1 MTNVNTLEEQVEGYL
16 LSPQQK
22 HVWRLQQE
30 DGATAYRVQCAVAI
44 EEALDVEALKEA
56 TQAVVDR
63 HEILRTSFQRQPGMK
78 VPVQVINERMRLAW
92 SYLDLHDGDSAQGA
106 AQAEELFAVEGQRPF
121 DLDSASLF
129 RPLLLALS
137 PRRHVLLLRMPALC
151 GDARTLKNLV
161 GEISLAYA
169 ASREGI
175 EIDKEV
181 TQYVHFSEWQN
192 ELFDSEEAE
201 EGRAF
206 WRRQVESVSPLALAF
221 ERTPGAGPFQ
231 PACVAVQVS
240 PELTAEIESLVRRE
254 RSTVPDFLLAS
265 WQTLLWLLT
274 GQPDVTVASLYDG
287 RKYEELNDSLG
298 LFARALPIRC
308 QYAEDLKFEEVL
320 RRVGQA
326 TKAAAEWQ
334 EYFVWEEAGAENGRM
349 PGFPEMG
356 FEYGGEP
363 AQFRAGNI
371 TFSVTRQYVC
381 LERFKIKLACAQTG
395 DHLRVEFHYD
405 TNLFNSTDIE
415 RLAEEFLTL
424 ASKAAREPELAVGR
438 LELVGAAERAW
449 LSLNFRGS
457 AEAYPR
463 DRCVHRSFE
472 EQVERTPENPAVIFG
487 EERLTYAEL
496 NRRANQLAHYLR
508 SLGVRP
514 DVLVGVCIERSPE
527 MVVALLGVL
536 KAGGAYVPLD
546 PAYPRQRQSLILD
559 DARPQ
564 VLLTQHRLR
573 EALPPCEA
581 QVIELDA
588 EREAISSQ
596 SEADP
601 ASSATPEN
609 LAYVIYTSGSTGK
622 PKGVMIPHGAVVN
635 FLHSMRH
642 QPGLT
647 SEDRLL
653 AVTTISFDIAALEL
667 FLPLV
672 VGASVVVVSREVA
685 ADGNALR
692 QHLEKY
698 EITHMQATPAT
709 WRLLLDAG
717 WVGHPRMKILC
728 GGEAVAWELAL
739 KLVGSGASAWNMYG
753 PTETTIWSA
762 AREMWESD
770 AQVLL
775 GGAIANTQ
783 FYVLDA
789 YGQMLPCG
797 AVGELHIGGE
807 GLARGYRDLPALTA
821 DKFIPDPFS
830 TEPGARLYK
839 TGDLVRLQADGGIEY
854 LGRLD
859 NQVKLRG
866 FRIELGE
873 IEAVLSE
880 HEAVRECVVLAREET
895 PSDKRLVAYV
905 VGATSA
911 TISLDELREF
921 ITAKLPSYMVPA
933 EWAVL
938 DEMPLMPNGKV
949 DRRALL
955 VIEPSSRR
963 TESYV
968 APRTPVEEVLASIWA
983 DVLSTEL
990 VGVRDNFFE
999 LGGHSLLA
1007 TQVAARAR
1015 EAFNIEVPVTYLFEQ
1030 PSLEGFAALI
1040 DEAVTAGRGLQAPPI
1055 ESVSRDSELPLS
1067 FAQERLWFLYQLEP
1081 DSAAYHMMTVLRLG
1095 GELDREALE
1104 RSLSEVVMRHEVL
1117 RTRFEIVEGQ
1127 PVVVIDDPAPFK
1139 LAVTDLRHLG
1149 ADEREEAARR
1159 LAATEQET
1167 QFDLAHGPLLRVRL
1181 LQLADDEQVLL
1192 VTLHHIIADGWSI
1205 DILSRELVALYTAFA
1220 AGEPSP
1226 LAEPRLQYVDFA
1238 AWQRQLLRGEA
1249 LETQVSYWRRQL
1261 GDNPPA
1267 LQLPADRAPSDLP
1280 SYRGANQNAV
1290 ISEDVTQALRAL
1302 SQREGA
1308 TLFMTVLVAFK
1319 LLLSRLSGQED
1330 VIVGTPI
1337 AGRSRTETE
1346 GLMGLFL
1353 NTLVLRTDM
1362 SGNPTFQELLR
1373 RGREVS
1379 LGAYAHQDVP
1389 FEKLVEELQ
1398 PDRDLTRNPFFDV
1411 MVNFINTPRRLIGL
1425 EATNLNFDELTAQQA
1440 LLPLMLIVRDEGD
1453 SLALRLLY
1461 QDSLFS
1467 AERMSCLLEQFRYL
1481 VEQIVAS
1488 PEAKLNDYT
1497 LVTPGTRALLP
1508 DPREVLSEPSF
1519 EFVPE
1524 MIGGWVQRT
1533 PSTPAIEQGGE
1544 VWTYGELSARATRLA
1559 QALVAEGLN
1568 RGEVVAVTGERSFGL
1583 IAGMLAVLASRGVLL
1598 NIDRNLPVERQRVM
1612 LNEAKATR
1620 LLYVSHPRV
1629 EDEWLRESS
1638 PPAVKYVDPRTGGE
1652 ITQGAGAERPTV
1664 EETAMPLP
1672 TLAPDD
1678 AAYIFF
1684 TSGTTGVPKGILGNH
1699 KGLSHFLHW
1708 QRETFGVDA
1717 SDRAAQLT
1725 ALSFD
1730 VLLRDVFLPLVSGA
1744 TLCIP
1749 DDPDSA
1755 GPEQLM
1761 EWLEREEITLL
1772 HSVPSL
1778 AQYWLAHKPP
1788 SVSPRHLRCVFF
1800 AGEPL
1805 PDALVRRW
1813 REAFPGGCEIVNLYG
1828 PTETTLAKCFYR
1840 VPEHDVPPGA
1850 QPVGHPLPQTQALV
1864 LNEQQQLCGFGEP
1877 GEIVIRTPFRS
1888 FGYINNAEENRSRFV
1903 GNFWRDDDT
1912 DLLYRT
1918 GDRGRYRLD
1927 GSLEIIGRIDNQLK
1941 IRGVRIEPEEVEAA
1955 LAAHEGVRE
1964 VTVVPREEQPGDKY
1978 LAAYVVPD
1986 EKFAP
1991 GIGERPRYVLPNSMA
2006 IAHLNK
2012 NETDYLYREVFQL
2025 QAYIRHGITI
2035 NDGDCVLDVGANIGL
2050 FTLFAQQ
2057 IARRTKIYSFE
2068 PTPLTFDVLSANVRL
2083 YGSHVKVF
2091 NYGISDADKQAT
2103 FTFFPRFSFLTGA
2116 YADPKTEKEVVKSY
2130 VISQQQ
2136 AEHTDLAQ
2144 LEEEANEILEDR
2156 FATETFTANLR
2167 TLSGVIADEGIEQI
2181 DLLKI
2186 NVEKSE
2192 LDVLRGIADRDW
2204 QKIKQI
2210 SMEVDVQENLEAILA
2225 LLGQKG
2231 FDYVVEQDIWLTKTP
2246 LCYVYAV
2253 RRGAAELIREQE
2265 RGAHLVALP
2274 VLPPPFLTTGELKR
2288 YAMARLPQYM
2298 VPAVFVFLDK
2308 LPLTLNGKVD
2318 RGALPEP
2325 ERGAS
2330 EQSVVYVPP
2339 RTTIEDLLAGTW
2351 AEVLDVERVGV
2362 HDNFFEL
2369 GGHSLV
2375 VTRMISRVRQVFQ
2388 IELSIR
2394 KVFEEPTVAELAST
2408 IEAAMAAT
2416 HGSAPLTPIV
2426 PVPRDAKLPISF
2438 AQELA
2443 FITGEREGKPS
2454 YYGRVLS
2461 FKGKLNIPI
2470 LERALTEVVRRHEA
2484 VRTVFTKID
2493 GEFTQVVSPARPV
2506 KVPVVDISEWPE
2518 AEREEKA
2525 MELCHVLMHA
2535 DFDLER
2541 GPLFR
2546 TVLLKLAGDHYYFSY
2561 TILHLICDLQSLR
2574 LLNREVSTFYDA
2586 FVHGRRAPLAEP
2598 ALQYADF
2605 AQWER
2610 QWLQGEVYE
2619 THLNYWRESLAGS
2632 PEVLLIP
2639 ADHPRPP
2646 VQTFRS
2652 GEEVALMPLWVQTA
2666 FKEMSR
2672 RENVTLYMSLL
2683 TAYEVMLRRYTSQ
2696 TDMLIGTA
2704 TAGRNRVEIESLIGH
2719 FVNLLVRRTDL
2730 SGDPTFRELLHRV
2743 REEITRS
2750 YTYHNMP
2757 FWKLVEELKPEI
2769 DPSYTPFFQTVFVLH
2784 HLDDSSLAFP
2794 DLELKFW
2801 ALDIGTLPFELI
2813 LSVDDSPMGLAVSI
2827 DYNADLFER
2836 ETIKRMMRHFQTLLE
2851 SVAGNYDRRISELD
2865 LLTGEERR
2873 QLTVDWNDTRVAFNE
2888 EQGIHQ
2894 LIEEQAARQ
2903 PDAPALT
2910 VGEQT
2915 LTYAEL
2921 NSRANQLARYLQ
2933 TLGLEIEEPVG
2944 VCLNRSPELV
2954 VALLAILKAGGAYVL
2969 LDQASTPLRRELL
2982 LQAARVRLL
2991 VTEHRLRNEF
3001 DAQGIRA
3008 ICLDREAPEIA
3019 EQSEADLRSASDSEC
3034 LACLTYHEGS
3044 GEKPLGAGTTHRAL
3058 LNLALWHINAYQVT
3072 PGDRACVWG
3081 SPGIDSS
3088 AWALWAYLSAGAR
3101 VYLPNVH
3108 ASLAAPALRDWL
3120 LAQDVTL
3127 AHLPATVGEGLLAR
3141 EVAWPA
3147 SPPLRLLFTNGE
3159 RLSRYPSASLPF
3171 ETINCYSVTECGGVV
3186 VCGKVQPEADA
3197 EHAPAIGRP
3206 IANMRTYVLD
3216 EYLNPVPLGVPGR
3229 VYIGGCGL
3237 ARGYLHQP
3245 AESAA
3250 RFVPDPFDTEPGAR
3264 LYRTD
3269 DLARLLPDG
3278 SLRLLGTIAHRLF
3291 VKGVQVQLEEVEF
3304 ALGHHP
3310 DVERATV
3317 LASNDENGEP
3327 RLVAYVVPRHDEA
3340 VSVAELDRFARASLP
3355 RYATPTD
3362 YHILDALPLACDDKV
3377 DRQKLAQLHPARQA
3391 S

>member
-1 MTNVNTLEEQVEGYL
+1 MSDVNTIEEHVEGYL

-22 HVWRLQQE
+22 RLWRLQQE
-30 DGATAYRVQCAVAI
+30 DGTTVYRSQCAASI
-44 EEALDVEALKEA
+44 EGALDVEALKAA
-56 TQAVVDR
+56 TQAVADR
-63 HEILRTSFQRQPGMK
+63 HQILRTSFQRQPGMK
-78 VPVQVINERMRLAW
+78 VPVQVINERMPLAW
-92 SYLDLHDGDSAQGA
+92 SYVDVSDGDPAQRA
-106 AQAEELFAVEGQRPF
+106 ARVEELFAVEGQRPF
-121 DLDSASLF
+121 DLDSGSLF
-129 RPLLLALS
+129 RPLLLALT
-137 PRRHVLLLRMPALC
+137 PRSHLLLLRMPALC
-151 GDARTLKNLV
+151 GDAHTLKNLI

-169 ASREGI
+169 ASQEGV
-175 EIDKEV
+175 EIDEEV

-206 WRRQVESVSPLALAF
+206 WRRQVEFVSPLELPF
-221 ERTPGAGPFQ
+221 ELTRTGAGPFK
-231 PACVAVQVS
+231 PATVAVEVS
-240 PELTAEIESLVRRE
+240 AELTAEIESLVRRK
-254 RSTVPDFLLAS
+254 RSSLPDFLLAC
-265 WQTLLWLLT
+265 WQTLLWRLT
-274 GQPDVTVASLYDG
+274 GQPDVTVGSLYDG
-287 RKYEELNDSLG
+287 RNYEELEGSMG
-298 LFARALPIRC
+298 LFARALPIRGR
-308 QYAEDLKFEEVL
+308 YAEDLKFDGIL
-320 RRVGQA
+320 RQVGQA
-326 TKAAAEWQ
+326 TSAAAEWQ
-334 EYFVWEEAGAENGRM
+334 EYFVWEDGGGEIGRM
-349 PGFPEMG
+349 RGFPEMG
-356 FEYGGEP
+356 FEFGGEP

-381 LERFKIKLACAQTG
+381 LEPFKIKLSCAQAG
-395 DHLRVEFHYD
+395 DHLLTEFHHD
-405 TNLFNSTDIE
+405 TNLFNRADIE

-424 ASKAAREPELAVGR
+424 TRNAAREPGLAVGK

-457 AEAYPR
+457 AEAYLR
-463 DRCVHRSFE
+463 DRCVHQAFE
-472 EQVERTPENPAVIFG
+472 EQVERTPENLAVVFG

-496 NRRANQLAHYLR
+496 NRQANQLAHYLR
-508 SLGVRP
+508 SLGVGP
-514 DVLVGVCIERSPE
+514 EVLVGVCMERSPE

-546 PAYPRQRQSLILD
+546 PAYPRQRQSLIVG

-564 VLLTQHRLR
+564 VLLTQRRLR
-573 EALPPCEA
+573 EALPPSEA
-581 QVIELDA
+581 QVIEVDA
-588 EREAISSQ
+588 EREVVSSQ
-596 SEADP
+596 SESDP
-601 ASSATPEN
+601 ASGTTPQN
-609 LAYVIYTSGSTGK
+609 LAYVIYTSGSTGR
-622 PKGVMIPHGAVVN
+622 PKGVMISHGAVVN
-635 FLHSMRH
+635 FLHSMRR

-692 QHLEKY
+692 QQLEKY
-698 EITHMQATPAT
+698 EITHMQATPAS
-709 WRLLLDAG
+709 WRLLLEAG

-728 GGEAVAWELAL
+728 GGEAVVWELAQ
-739 KLVGSGASAWNMYG
+739 KLVGGGASAWNMYG

-762 AREMWESD
+762 AREMWEGD
-770 AQVLL
+770 GRVLL

-783 FYVLDA
+783 LYVLDA

-797 AVGELHIGGE
+797 AAGELHIGGE

-821 DKFIPDPFS
+821 DKFIPDSFS
-830 TEPGARLYK
+830 AEPGARLYK
-839 TGDLVRLQADGGIEY
+839 TGDLVRLLADSGIEY

-859 NQVKLRG
+859 HQVKLRG

-895 PSDKRLVAYV
+895 SSEKRLVGYV
-905 VGATSA
+905 VWAAQA
-911 TISLDELREF
+911 TISLDELRSYLKE
-921 ITAKLPSYMVPA
+921 KLPEYMIPSAFVM
-933 EWAVL
+933 L
-938 DEMPLMPNGKV
+938 DELPLMPNGKV

-955 VIEPSSRR
+955 AVEPTSLR

-983 DVLSTEL
+983 DVLGTER
-990 VGVRDNFFE
+990 VGVRDNFFG

-1007 TQVAARAR
+1007 TQVAARTR
-1015 EAFNIEVPVTYLFEQ
+1015 EAFDVEVPVTYLFEQ
-1030 PSLEGFAALI
+1030 PNLEGFAALI
-1040 DEAVTAGRGLQAPPI
+1040 EEAMTAGRGLQAPPI
-1055 ESVSRDSELPLS
+1055 ERVSRDAELPLS
-1067 FAQERLWFLYQLEP
+1067 FAQQRLWFLYQLEP
-1081 DSAAYHMMTVLRLG
+1081 DSAAYHMMTVLRLS

-1104 RSLSEVVMRHEVL
+1104 RSLSEVVIRHEVL
-1117 RTRFEIVEGQ
+1117 RTRFEIIEGQ
-1127 PVVVIDDPAPFK
+1127 PVVVIDEPAPFK
-1139 LAVTDLRHLG
+1139 LAVTDLGHLG
-1149 ADEREEAARR
+1149 ADEREAAARH
-1159 LAATEQET
+1159 LAATEHESP
-1167 QFDLAHGPLLRVRL
+1167 FDLARGPLLRVRL
-1181 LQLADDEQVLL
+1181 LKLGEGEQVLL

-1205 DILSRELVALYTAFA
+1205 DILSRELVALYAAFSE
-1220 AGEPSP
+1220 GQPSP
-1226 LAEPRLQYVDFA
+1226 LAQPPLQYVDFA
-1238 AWQRQLLRGEA
+1238 AWQRQWLQGEA
-1249 LETQVSYWRRQL
+1249 LETQISYWRRQL

-1267 LQLPADRAPSDLP
+1267 LQLPVDRAPSDVP

-1290 ISEDVTQALRAL
+1290 VSKDLTQALRAL
-1302 SQREGA
+1302 SHREGA

-1330 VIVGTPI
+1330 IIVGTPI

-1346 GLMGLFL
+1346 SLMGLFL
-1353 NTLVLRTDM
+1353 NTLVLRTDL
-1362 SGNPTFQELLR
+1362 SGNPTFPELLR
-1373 RGREVS
+1373 RSREVA

-1411 MVNFINTPRRLIGL
+1411 MVNFISTPRRLVGL
-1425 EATNLNFDELTAQQA
+1425 EPTNLNFAELTAQSA
-1440 LLPLMLIVRDEGD
+1440 LLPLMLIVREEED

-1467 AERMSCLLEQFRYL
+1467 AERMSCLLEQFQYL
-1481 VEQIVAS
+1481 LEQIVAA
-1488 PEAKLNDYT
+1488 PEARINDYT
-1497 LVTPGTRALLP
+1497 LVTPGARALLP
-1508 DPREVLSEPSF
+1508 DPREVLDEPSF

-1524 MIGGWVQRT
+1524 MIGGWVQRA
-1533 PSTPAIEQGGE
+1533 PATSAVEHDQE
-1544 VWTYGELSARATRLA
+1544 VWTYGELGASATELA
-1559 QALVAEGLN
+1559 QALVAGGLN
-1568 RGEVVAVTGERSFGL
+1568 GGEVVAVTGQRSFGL

-1612 LNEAKATR
+1612 LNEAKAR
-1620 LLYVSHPRV
+1620 HLFYVGHPRV
-1629 EDEWLRESS
+1629 EDEWLREAGRL
-1638 PPAVKYVDPRTGGE
+1638 AVTYIDPLSGRE
-1652 ITQGAGAERPTV
+1652 INTGAGAERRAAA
-1664 EETAMPLP
+1664 ETAAPLP

-1678 AAYIFF
+1678 PAYIFF

-1708 QRETFGVDA
+1708 QRETFGIDA

-1744 TLCIP
+1744 TLCLP
-1749 DDPDSA
+1749 DGAESA

-1788 SVSPRHLRCVFF
+1788 SVSPRHLRHVFF

-1813 REAFPGGCEIVNLYG
+1813 REAFPGCEIINLYG

-1840 VPEHDVPPGA
+1840 VPKQDVPPGG
-1850 QPVGHPLPQTQALV
+1850 QPVGHPLPQTLALV
-1864 LNEQQQLCGFGEP
+1864 LNGQQQLCGIGEP

-1888 FGYINNAEENRSRFV
+1888 LGYINNAEENRSRFV
-1903 GNFWRDDDT
+1903 KNFWRDDDT

-1918 GDRGRYRLD
+1918 GDRGRYRPD
-1927 GSLEIIGRIDNQLK
+1927 GSLEIMGRIDNQLK
-1941 IRGVRIEPEEVEAA
+1941 IRGVRVEPEEVEAA
-1955 LAAHEGVRE
+1955 LATHEGVRE
-1964 VTVVPREEQPGDKY
+1964 VTVIAREEQPGDKY
-1978 LAAYVVPD
+1978 LVAYVVPD
-1986 EKFAP
+1986 ERFAP
-1991 GIGERPRYVLPNSMA
+1991 SIGERPRYVLPNNMA

-2035 NDGDCVLDVGANIGL
+2035 NDGDCILDVGANIGL

-2057 IARRTKIYSFE
+2057 LARRTKIYSFE
-2068 PTPLTFDVLSANVRL
+2068 PTPLTFQVLSANVRL

-2091 NYGISDADKQAT
+2091 NFGISDADKQAT

-2116 YADPKTEKEVVKSY
+2116 YADPEAEREVVKSY

-2136 AEHTDLAQ
+2136 ADDIDLAQ
-2144 LEEEANEILEDR
+2144 IEEEANEILEDR
-2156 FATETFTANLR
+2156 FATETFTAELR
-2167 TLSGVIADEGIEQI
+2167 TLSGVIAEEGIEQI

-2192 LDVLRGIADRDW
+2192 LDVLRGIEDRDW
-2204 QKIKQI
+2204 RKIKQI
-2210 SMEVDVQENLEAILA
+2210 SMEVDVQENLEAILV

-2231 FDYVVEQDIWLTKTP
+2231 FDYVVEQDIWLTETP

-2253 RRGAAELIREQE
+2253 RRAGAELIREQE

-2274 VLPPPFLTTGELKR
+2274 VRPPPFLTTGELKR

-2298 VPAVFVFLDK
+2298 VPAVFVFLDQ
-2308 LPLTLNGKVD
+2308 LPLTPNGKVD

-2330 EQSVVYVPP
+2330 AQTEPYVPP
-2339 RTTIEDLLAGTW
+2339 RTTIEDLLAGIW
-2351 AEVLDVERVGV
+2351 AEVLGVERVGV

-2375 VTRMISRVRQVFQ
+2375 VTRMISRVRRVFQ

-2394 KVFEEPTVAELAST
+2394 RVFEEPTVAELARC

-2416 HGSAPLTPIV
+2416 HGSAPLSPIV
-2426 PVPRDAKLPISF
+2426 PVPRDARLPISF

-2443 FITGEREGKPS
+2443 FIIGEREGKPS

-2461 FKGKLNIPI
+2461 FKGKLNIPT
-2470 LERALTEVVRRHEA
+2470 LERALSEVVRRHEA
-2484 VRTVFTKID
+2484 VRTVFARVD
-2493 GEFTQVVSPARPV
+2493 GEFTQVITPARPIDL
-2506 KVPVVDISEWPE
+2506 PVVDISEWPD

-2546 TVLLKLAGDHYYFSY
+2546 TVLLRLADDHYYLSY

-2574 LLNREVSTFYDA
+2574 LLNREVSVFYNA
-2586 FVHGRRAPLAEP
+2586 FLQGRSSPLAEP
-2598 ALQYADF
+2598 TLQYADF

-2610 QWLQGEVYE
+2610 EWLQGDVYE
-2619 THLNYWRESLAGS
+2619 AHLNYWRESLAGG
-2632 PEVLLIP
+2632 PEALLIP

-2646 VQTFRS
+2646 MQTFRS
-2652 GEEVALMPLWVQTA
+2652 GEEVALMPLWLQTA

-2672 RENVTLYMSLL
+2672 LESVTLYMSLL
-2683 TAYEVMLRRYTSQ
+2683 TAYKVMLHRYTGQ

-2704 TAGRNRVEIESLIGH
+2704 TAGRNRVEIENLIGH

-2743 REEITRS
+2743 RDEITRS

-2757 FWKLVEELKPEI
+2757 FWKLVEELKPNI

-2784 HLDDSSLAFP
+2784 HLDESSLAFP
-2794 DLELKFW
+2794 DLDLKFW

-2851 SVAGNYDRRISELD
+2851 SVAGNYDQRISELD

-2873 QLTVDWNDTRVAFNE
+2873 QLTVDWNDTRAAFKE
-2888 EQGIHQ
+2888 DQGIHQ
-2894 LIEEQAARQ
+2894 LIEKQAARH

-2910 VGEQT
+2910 IGEHT

-2921 NSRANQLARYLQ
+2921 NSRANQVARCLQ
-2933 TLGLEIEEPVG
+2933 ALGLEIEEPVG

-2969 LDQASTPLRRELL
+2969 LDPASTPVRRETL
-2982 LQAARVRLL
+2982 LQAARVRLVL
-2991 VTEHRLRNEF
+2991 TDLHLCNEF
-3001 DAQGIRA
+3001 DTQGLRA
-3008 ICLDREAPEIA
+3008 ICLDPEALAIGR
-3019 EQSEADLRSASDSEC
+3019 QSDANLWGASGSER
-3034 LACLTYHEGS
+3034 LACLAYYEDS
-3044 GEKPLGAGTTHRAL
+3044 DERPLGAATTHRAL
-3058 LNLALWHINAYQVT
+3058 LNLAFWHSNEYQLT
-3072 PGDRACVWG
+3072 PADRACIWG
-3081 SPGIDSS
+3081 GPGVESS
-3088 AWALWAYLSAGAR
+3088 AWALWTYLIAGAR
-3101 VYLPNVH
+3101 VYLPNVP
-3108 ASLAAPALRDWL
+3108 APLATSALRDWL
-3120 LAQDVTL
+3120 LAQEVTL

-3147 SPPLRLLFTNGE
+3147 SPPLRVLFTNGE
-3159 RLSRYPSASLPF
+3159 RLSRYPSPSLPF

-3186 VCGKVQPEADA
+3186 VCGKVQPVADA

-3206 IANMRTYVLD
+3206 IANARAYILD

-3229 VYIGGCGL
+3229 VYLGGCGL

-3245 AESAA
+3245 AETAA
-3250 RFVPDPFDTEPGAR
+3250 RFVPDPFNTEPGAR

-3269 DLARLLPDG
+3269 DLASFLPDG
-3278 SLRLLGTIAHRLF
+3278 SIRLLGAIAHRLF
-3291 VKGVQVQLEEVEF
+3291 VKGVQVQLEDVEL

-3310 DVERATV
+3310 EVERATV
-3317 LASNDENGEP
+3317 LAWNDEDGGP
-3327 RLVAYVVPRHDEA
+3327 RLVAYVVPRLGEA

-3355 RYATPTD
+3355 RYATPSD
-3362 YHILDALPLACDDKV
+3362 YHILDALPLAWDERV
-3377 DRQKLAQLHPARQA
+3377 YRQKLAQLQPARAA

>member
-1 MTNVNTLEEQVEGYL
+1 MSQ
-16 LSPQQK
+16 
-22 HVWRLQQE
+22 
-30 DGATAYRVQCAVAI
+30 DGT
-44 EEALDVEALKEA
+44 
-56 TQAVVDR
+56 
-63 HEILRTSFQRQPGMK
+63 F
-78 VPVQVINERMRLAW
+78 
-92 SYLDLHDGDSAQGA
+92 
-106 AQAEELFAVEGQRPF
+106 
-121 DLDSASLF
+121 
-129 RPLLLALS
+129 
-137 PRRHVLLLRMPALC
+137 
-151 GDARTLKNLV
+151 
-161 GEISLAYA
+161 
-169 ASREGI
+169 
-175 EIDKEV
+175 
-181 TQYVHFSEWQN
+181 
-192 ELFDSEEAE
+192 
-201 EGRAF
+201 
-206 WRRQVESVSPLALAF
+206 
-221 ERTPGAGPFQ
+221 
-231 PACVAVQVS
+231 
-240 PELTAEIESLVRRE
+240 
-254 RSTVPDFLLAS
+254 
-265 WQTLLWLLT
+265 
-274 GQPDVTVASLYDG
+274 
-287 RKYEELNDSLG
+287 
-298 LFARALPIRC
+298 
-308 QYAEDLKFEEVL
+308 
-320 RRVGQA
+320 
-326 TKAAAEWQ
+326 
-334 EYFVWEEAGAENGRM
+334 NG
-349 PGFPEMG
+349 
-356 FEYGGEP
+356 
-363 AQFRAGNI
+363 
-371 TFSVTRQYVC
+371 
-381 LERFKIKLACAQTG
+381 
-395 DHLRVEFHYD
+395 
-405 TNLFNSTDIE
+405 
-415 RLAEEFLTL
+415 
-424 ASKAAREPELAVGR
+424 
-438 LELVGAAERAW
+438 AERAP
-449 LSLNFRGS
+449 LAARGS
-457 AEAYPR
+457 ASSAFPVTSGLHEMFEAQVR
-463 DRCVHRSFE
+463 RS
-472 EQVERTPENPAVIFG
+472 PGAIAVVCDG
-487 EERLTYAEL
+487 QGLTYDEL
-496 NRRANQLAHYLR
+496 NRRANQVAHSLRATGVGPETIVGLFLER
-508 SLGVRP
+508 SLDLV
-514 DVLVGVCIERSPE
+514 VGV
-527 MVVALLGVL
+527 LGIL
-536 KAGGAYVPLD
+536 KAGGGYLPIDPVYPDDRIGFMLEDSGAAMVVSWGPLRPRL
-546 PAYPRQRQSLILD
+546 PASAKVLLLD
-559 DARPQ
+559 DHETLA
-564 VLLTQHRLR
+564 
-573 EALPPCEA
+573 A
-581 QVIELDA
+581 QPEG
-588 EREAISSQ
+588 
-596 SEADP
+596 DP
-601 ASSATPEN
+601 ASGARPDN

-622 PKGVMIPHGAVVN
+622 PKGVQIEHRQGVRLFSATDAWFHFGPEDVWTLFHSIAFDFSVWELWGA
-635 FLHSMRH
+635 
-642 QPGLT
+642 
-647 SEDRLL
+647 LL
-653 AVTTISFDIAALEL
+653 YGGR
-667 FLPLV
+667 LV
-672 VGASVVVVSREVA
+672 VVPYAVSRNPEAFHDLVA
-685 ADGNALR
+685 REGVTVLNQTPAAFRTFMRADESARVGSLALR
-692 QHLEKY
+692 Y
-698 EITHMQATPAT
+698 VIF
-709 WRLLLDAG
+709 
-717 WVGHPRMKILC
+717 
-728 GGEAVAWELAL
+728 GGEALDLQTLRPWFERHGDSRPQ
-739 KLVGSGASAWNMYG
+739 LVNMYG
-753 PTETTIWSA
+753 ITETTVHVTYRPISA
-762 AREMWESD
+762 RDVDAGSVIGVPIPDLSVHILDPIQQLVPVGVSGEMY
-770 AQVLL
+770 V
-775 GGAIANTQ
+775 GGA
-783 FYVLDA
+783 
-789 YGQMLPCG
+789 
-797 AVGELHIGGE
+797 
-807 GLARGYRDLPALTA
+807 GLARGYLRRPELTDA
-821 DKFIPDPFS
+821 RFLQVAVDGRS
-830 TEPGARLYK
+830 GERLYR
-839 TGDLVRLQADGGIEY
+839 TGDLARPLPDGDVEY
-854 LGRLD
+854 LGRAD
-859 NQVKLRG
+859 HQVKIRG

-880 HEAVRECVVLAREET
+880 HEAVRECVVLAREENL
-895 PSDKRLVAYV
+895 SEKRLVAYV
-905 VGATSA
+905 VCKTPA

-921 ITAKLPSYMVPA
+921 ISARLPSYMVPT

-955 VIEPSSRR
+955 AVEPASRR
-963 TESYV
+963 AESYV

-983 DVLSTEL
+983 DVLSTER

-1015 EAFNIEVPVTYLFEQ
+1015 EAFNVEVPVTYLFEQ
-1030 PSLEGFAALI
+1030 PNLEGFAARI
-1040 DEAVTAGRGLQAPPI
+1040 DEAMSAGRGLQAPPI
-1055 ESVSRDSELPLS
+1055 ERVSRNGELPLS
-1067 FAQERLWFLYQLEP
+1067 FAQQRLWFLYQLEP
-1081 DSAAYHMMTVLRLG
+1081 DSAAYHMMTVLRLS
-1095 GELDREALE
+1095 GELDHEALE

-1127 PVVVIDDPAPFK
+1127 PVVVIDDPAPFRP
-1139 LAVTDLRHLG
+1139 AVTDLRHLD

-1159 LAATEQET
+1159 LASTEQES
-1167 QFDLAHGPLLRVRL
+1167 QFDLARGPLLRVRL
-1181 LQLADDEQVLL
+1181 LQLAEDEQILL

-1205 DILSRELVALYTAFA
+1205 DILSRELVALYTAFSQ
-1220 AGEPSP
+1220 GQPSP
-1226 LAEPRLQYVDFA
+1226 LAAPLLQYVDFA
-1238 AWQRQLLRGEA
+1238 AWQRQSLQGEA
-1249 LETQVSYWRRQL
+1249 LATQVSYWRRQL

-1267 LQLPADRAPSDLP
+1267 LQLPVDRAPSDLP

-1290 ISEDVTQALRAL
+1290 VSEDLTQALRAL

-1346 GLMGLFL
+1346 SLLGLFL
-1353 NTLVLRTDM
+1353 NTLVLRTDL

-1411 MVNFINTPRRLIGL
+1411 MVNFINTPRRLVGL

-1453 SLALRLLY
+1453 FLALRLLY

-1467 AERMSCLLEQFRYL
+1467 AERMICLLEQFQYL
-1481 VEQIVAS
+1481 LEQIVAS
-1488 PEAKLNDYT
+1488 PEARLNDYT

-1508 DPREVLSEPSF
+1508 DPREVLAEPSF

-1524 MIGGWVQRT
+1524 MIGGWVQRA
-1533 PSTPAIEQGGE
+1533 PATSAVEQGGE
-1544 VWTYGELSARATRLA
+1544 VWTYGELGASATQLA
-1559 QALVAEGLN
+1559 QALLAEGLN
-1568 RGEVVAVTGERSFGL
+1568 RGEVVAVTGQRSFGL

-1598 NIDRNLPVERQRVM
+1598 NIDRNLPIERQRVM
-1612 LNEAKATR
+1612 LNEAKAAR
-1620 LLYVSHPRV
+1620 LLYVGHPHA
-1629 EDEWLRESS
+1629 EDGWLRE
-1638 PPAVKYVDPRTGGE
+1638 PGRLAVTYIDPRTGSE
-1652 ITQGAGAERPTV
+1652 INQGAGAERPAA
-1664 EETAMPLP
+1664 EKTAGPLP
-1672 TLAPDD
+1672 TLVQDD

-1708 QRETFGVDA
+1708 QRETFGIDA

-1744 TLCIP
+1744 TLCLP
-1749 DDPDSA
+1749 DDPESA

-1788 SVSPRHLRCVFF
+1788 SVSPRHLRHVFF

-1813 REAFPGGCEIVNLYG
+1813 REAFPGGCEIINLYG

-1840 VPEHDVPPGA
+1840 VPEKDVPPGS

-1864 LNEQQQLCGFGEP
+1864 LNEQQQLCGLGEP

-1903 GNFWRDDDT
+1903 GNFWRDDAA

-1955 LAAHEGVRE
+1955 LAAHQGVRE
-1964 VTVVPREEQPGDKY
+1964 VTVVAREEQPGDKY

-1991 GIGERPRYVLPNSMA
+1991 GIGERPRYVLPNNMA

-2025 QAYIRHGITI
+2025 QAYIRHGINI

-2057 IARRTKIYSFE
+2057 IARQTKIYSFE
-2068 PTPLTFDVLSANVRL
+2068 PTPLTFEVLSANVRL
-2083 YGSHVKVF
+2083 YGSYVKVF
-2091 NYGISDADKQAT
+2091 NFGISDADKQAT

-2116 YADPKTEKEVVKSY
+2116 YADPETEKEVVKSY

-2167 TLSGVIADEGIEQI
+2167 TLSGVIAEEGIEQI

-2204 QKIKQI
+2204 RKIKQI
-2210 SMEVDVQENLEAILA
+2210 SMEVDVQGNLEAILV

-2231 FDYVVEQDIWLTKTP
+2231 FDYVVEQDIWLTETP

-2253 RRGAAELIREQE
+2253 RRGGGELIREQE

-2274 VLPPPFLTTGELKR
+2274 VLPPPFITTGELKR

-2308 LPLTLNGKVD
+2308 LPLTPNGKVD
-2318 RGALPEP
+2318 RSALPEP
-2325 ERGAS
+2325 QRGAS
-2330 EQSVVYVPP
+2330 QQSAHYVPP
-2339 RTTIEDLLAGTW
+2339 RTTIEDLLAGIW
-2351 AEVLDVERVGV
+2351 AEVLDVEPVGV
-2362 HDNFFEL
+2362 YDNFFEL

-2375 VTRMISRVRQVFQ
+2375 VTRMLSRVRQAFK
-2388 IELSIR
+2388 IELSVR
-2394 KVFEEPTVAELAST
+2394 KVFEEPTIAELAGS

-2461 FKGKLNIPI
+2461 FKGKLNIPT
-2470 LERALTEVVRRHEA
+2470 LERSLSEVVRRHEA
-2484 VRTVFTKID
+2484 VRTVFARVD
-2493 GEFTQVVSPARPV
+2493 GEFTQVGTPARPV
-2506 KVPVVDISEWPE
+2506 KLPVVDISEWPE

-2546 TVLLKLAGDHYYFSY
+2546 TVLLKLADDHYYFSY
-2561 TILHLICDLQSLR
+2561 TILHLICDLWSLR
-2574 LLNREVSTFYDA
+2574 VLNREVSTFYDA

-2610 QWLQGEVYE
+2610 QWLQGEVYQA
-2619 THLNYWRESLAGS
+2619 HLNYWRESLADS
-2632 PEVLLIP
+2632 PEALLIP
-2639 ADHPRPP
+2639 ADHLRPP

-2672 RENVTLYMSLL
+2672 RESVTLYMSLL
-2683 TAYEVMLRRYTSQ
+2683 TVYKVMLHRYTGQ

-2704 TAGRNRVEIESLIGH
+2704 TAGRNRVEIENLIGH

-2743 REEITRS
+2743 REGITRS

-2757 FWKLVEELKPEI
+2757 FWKLVEELKPDI

-2784 HLDDSSLAFP
+2784 HLDESSLAFP
-2794 DLELKFW
+2794 DLDLKFW

-2865 LLTGEERR
+2865 LLTDEERR
-2873 QLTVDWNDTRVAFNE
+2873 QLKVDWNDTRAAFKE
-2888 EQGIHQ
+2888 DQGIHQ
-2894 LIEEQAARQ
+2894 LVEEQAARQ

-2910 VGEQT
+2910 VDEHT

-2921 NSRANQLARYLQ
+2921 NGRANQVARCLHA
-2933 TLGLEIEEPVG
+2933 LGFEIEAPVG
-2944 VCLNRSPELV
+2944 VCLKHSPELV
-2954 VALLAILKAGGAYVL
+2954 VALLAILKAGAAYVL
-2969 LDQASTPLRRELL
+2969 LDPASTPERRATL
-2982 LQAARVRLL
+2982 LQAARVGVVL
-2991 VTEHRLRNEF
+2991 TEHRLLNEF
-3001 DAQGIRA
+3001 DAQGLRA
-3008 ICLDREAPEIA
+3008 ICLDPEALAIA
-3019 EQSEADLRSASDSEC
+3019 RQSDANLGGASGSER
-3034 LACLTYHEGS
+3034 LACLAYHEGS
-3044 GEKPLGAGTTHRAL
+3044 GETPFGAETTHRAL
-3058 LNLALWHINAYQVT
+3058 LNLASWHINTYQVT

-3081 SPGIDSS
+3081 SSGVDSC
-3088 AWALWAYLSAGAR
+3088 AWALWSYLSAGAR
-3101 VYLPNVH
+3101 VYLPNEYT
-3108 ASLAAPALRDWL
+3108 SLAASALRDWL
-3120 LAQDVTL
+3120 LAQEMTL
-3127 AHLPATVGEGLLAR
+3127 AHLPATVGEGLLASH
-3141 EVAWPA
+3141 VAWPA

-3159 RLSRYPSASLPF
+3159 RLSRYPSSSLPF

-3186 VCGKVQPEADA
+3186 VCGKVQPVANA

-3206 IANMRTYVLD
+3206 IANTRAYVLD

-3229 VYIGGCGL
+3229 IYLGGCGL

-3245 AESAA
+3245 AETAA
-3250 RFVPDPFDTEPGAR
+3250 RFVPDPFDIEPGAR

-3269 DLARLLPDG
+3269 DLASFLPDG
-3278 SLRLLGTIAHRLF
+3278 SIRLLGAIAHRLF
-3291 VKGVQVQLEEVEF
+3291 VNGVQVQLEDVEL

-3310 DVERATV
+3310 EVERATV
-3317 LASNDENGEP
+3317 LARNDEDGKL
-3327 RLVAYVVPRHDEA
+3327 RLVAYVVRRLGQA
-3340 VSVAELDRFARASLP
+3340 VNVRELDRFAQASLP

-3362 YHILDALPLACDDKV
+3362 YHILDALPLASDQRV
-3377 DRQKLAQLHPARQA
+3377 DRQKLAQLQPGRPAF
-3391 S
+3391 